1 MNYIAGWNMPGYL
14 PEVDPWVT
22 DNYGDAVE
30 YLLDE
35 MARYSETLDN
45 DNDYDEYRGAVSNV
59 ESARASGVEVSV
71 PLGGCIYWVTVT
83 SEEVT
88 DGD

>member
-14 PEVDPWVT
+14 PEVTPWIT
-22 DNYGDAVE
+22 DNYNDAVE

-45 DNDYDEYRGAVSNV
+45 DSDYDEYLGAVSSV
-59 ESARASGVEVSV
+59 ESARASGVEVFV
-71 PLGGCIYWVTVT
+71 ALGDCTYWVTVT

-88 DGD
+88 DND

>member
-22 DNYGDAVE
+22 DNYDDAVE

-45 DNDYDEYRGAVSNV
+45 DDDYDEYRGAVASV
-59 ESARASGVEVSV
+59 ESDRANGVEVFVS
-71 PLGGCIYWVTVT
+71 LGKCIYWVTVT
-83 SEEVT
+83 NEEE
-88 DGD
+88 